1 MIPKSSSSG
10 SQSDSLTRER
20 TSKDFSTS
28 NTGRSTASFHV
39 ASKDYTDSSV
49 VKLRSSSVKTAN
61 EAPKSASSTT
71 AAFVPKTGLSSSG
84 SWKSGNEDH
93 RLEKVESTP
102 IVKSSMTIKLNT
114 GGVGSAQEKG
124 VESVSRTT
132 SGFSA
137 VLEEIQSRKVASIA
151 VESQRKIVGSSANT
165 QPSQGLHPLQ
175 GPSPHAALQPREP
188 LQPYQAPH
196 IPAVSLPQQSPPP
209 RMSEND
215 TGDENLD
222 EDVHRRVK
230 LMNWNPVSHGHSVA
244 NDL

>member
-61 EAPKSASSTT
+61 EAPKSASYTT

-114 GGVGSAQEKG
+114 SG

-151 VESQRKIVGSSANT
+151 VESQTKIVGSSANT
-165 QPSQGLHPLQ
+165 QPLQGLHPLQ

-209 RMSEND
+209 RMSETD